1 MNNSIKLTI
10 IKILKDT
17 IDKIENDECS
27 LDDEEILSIAKNL
40 VHIKLNIEQTCNYI
54 HVSRATLNR
63 MIIDG
68 RVPTPNKTLGGDKY
82 WFQDELDDYNIELKE
97 NQLYDYVYVA
107 NMCKADFLGSS
118 IDDERHLCLYVK
130 DVIDDLDGY
139 DGLVFNRWYA
149 DMCRQ
154 GIPIDWHEFI

>member
-10 IKILKDT
+10 IKILKD
-17 IDKIENDECS
+17 IINKIENDECS

-54 HVSRATLNR
+54 NVSRAT
-63 MIIDG
+63 
-68 RVPTPNKTLGGDKY
+68 
-82 WFQDELDDYNIELKE
+82 F
-97 NQLYDYVYVA
+97 
-107 NMCKADFLGSS
+107 MCKADFLGSS
-118 IDDERHLCLYVK
+118 IDDERYLCLYVK
-130 DVIDDLDGY
+130 DVIDDSDGY
-139 DGLVFNRWYA
+139 DGLVFNHWYA

>member
-1 MNNSIKLTI
+1 
-10 IKILKDT
+10 
-17 IDKIENDECS
+17 
-27 LDDEEILSIAKNL
+27 
-40 VHIKLNIEQTCNYI
+40 
-54 HVSRATLNR
+54 

-68 RVPTPNKTLGGDKY
+68 RVPTPKKTLGGDKY

-130 DVIDDLDGY
+130 DVIDDPDGY

>member
-1 MNNSIKLTI
+1 MSDSKVFNHKL
-10 IKILKDT
+10 
-17 IDKIENDECS
+17 CS
-27 LDDEEILSIAKNL
+27 YA
-40 VHIKLNIEQTCNYI
+40 
-54 HVSRATLNR
+54 VSRMKSKVSSTGELKS
-63 MIIDG
+63 I
-68 RVPTPNKTLGGDKY
+68 TPITKEALDAK
-82 WFQDELDDYNIELKE
+82 LDDYNIELKE
-97 NQLYDYVYVA
+97 NKLYDYVYVA

-130 DVIDDLDGY
+130 DVIDDPDGY